1 MLCLVSQTPLVA
13 CCRCQVW
20 DEYFVFGFS
29 RNVLSRALSQYS
41 YLTTFVKEECTR
53 LTWDQYC
60 EDPYLVRPTCR
71 YSLKTAAYLSAW
83 NHSFP

>member
-1 MLCLVSQTPLVA
+1 MPWRCGLLCSWLA
-13 CCRCQVW
+13 CLPGETLLACSCCCQVW

-41 YLTTFVKEECTR
+41 YLSTFVKEECTR

-60 EDPYLVRPTCR
+60 EDPYLV
-71 YSLKTAAYLSAW
+71 SL
-83 NHSFP
+83 N